1 MTINCQN
8 FVDQNR
14 EVLIDYYKAVLE
26 DSGHTVSEQEALNR
40 QDLED
45 ITQADWTNLTD
56 EERGLIA
63 VLCNRLLFGPWRR
76 LHRSSM
82 PSCL

>member
-1 MTINCQN
+1 M
-8 FVDQNR
+8 
-14 EVLIDYYKAVLE
+14 
-26 DSGHTVSEQEALNR
+26 VSEQEALNR